1 MGLPS
6 TLLRRLA
13 RAPRALV
20 GGAIIALFAFTAW
33 SPNLDL
39 PLIPKLEAITYDARL
54 ALTRPNKGDPQVVIV
69 DVDEPSL
76 AREGRWP
83 WSRDKMAH
91 LVTEL
96 FDRYHVRAIGFDV
109 VFAEP
114 DTSSGS
120 VVVDQL
126 AASTFADAPRFVE
139 RWRAL
144 RPMLDYDQ
152 QFARALR
159 GRLSVLAL
167 GFTDTAQHVNA
178 LPAPIFTTADLG
190 GHAITARPEVG
201 FTANLPLLAD
211 AATASGHFD
220 PVFDADNVIRRV
232 PMVKRYGDGFYPA
245 LSLELAATVLET
257 KAIKPHFDSNGDLDA
272 LDLGGLMVPTAGD
285 STVLVPYR
293 GPKRT
298 FQYIPAASVLAGDPA
313 LKGLDGA
320 IVIFGTRAKGLQY
333 LRPTPL
339 SPDFPGVEIHA
350 NLLSGMLNDDLRSVP
365 RGANELEALVMVVAG
380 LIVVFGISWRRPVV
394 MLLGIAGVAAAVVG
408 LNMYFWTA
416 QRAVMPL
423 AATLVMLAVLL
434 VYNLLTGFVRQVVET
449 RRLSDQFGEYVP
461 PERVAEMRESGRAFS
476 LEGEAREL
484 TVMFSDV
491 RQFTAVSERLA
502 PRDLSAMMNA
512 YLTAMTEAIHGTR
525 GTIDKYI
532 GDAIMAFWGA
542 PVGSTTHARDAVQA
556 AIAMRDTMPKLAP
569 VFEARGW
576 PELAIGIGINTGTMN
591 VGDMGSRFRRAYT
604 VLGDAV
610 NLASRVENLTKQYG
624 VVIICGEATRDA
636 APDFVWREIDRVR
649 VQNRA
654 APVTIW
660 EPLGVTVTPQQQ
672 ARLERWNAALAL
684 YRERRFADA
693 ADAFASL
700 EGEDVS
706 TTIYTV
712 YRERCEG
719 FMRSPPAGDWDGATS
734 TFK

>member
-6 TLLRRLA
+6 KLLRRLA
-13 RAPRALV
+13 HAPRALV
-20 GGAIIALFAFTAW
+20 GGAIIALFAVPALAPRF
-33 SPNLDL
+33 NL
-39 PLIPKLEAITYDARL
+39 PLVPKLEAIAYDARL
-54 ALTRPNKGDPQVVIV
+54 ALTRPNTGDPQVVIV
-69 DVDEPSL
+69 DVDEASL

-120 VVVDQL
+120 TVVDQL
-126 AASTFADAPRFVE
+126 AKSTFADAPRFAE

-144 RPMLDYDQ
+144 RPLLDYDQ
-152 QFARALR
+152 QFARALT
-159 GRLSVLAL
+159 GRLTVLAL
-167 GFTDTAQHVNA
+167 GFNATDQRVNA
-178 LPAPIFTTADLG
+178 LPAPAFTTRDLG
-190 GHAITARPEVG
+190 GHVIPISAEAG
-201 FTANLPLLAD
+201 YTANLPLLAA
-211 AATASGHFD
+211 AATMSGHFD
-220 PVFDADNVIRRV
+220 PTFDADNLIRRV
-232 PMVKRYGDGFYPA
+232 PMVKRYGDGFFPA
-245 LSLELAATVLET
+245 LSLALAATVLES
-257 KAIKPHFDSNGDLDA
+257 KAITPHFDSNGDLDG
-272 LDLGGLMVPTAGD
+272 LDLGGLLVPTAADG
-285 STVLVPYR
+285 TVLVPYR
-293 GPKRT
+293 GPERT
-298 FQYIPAASVLAGDPA
+298 FHYVSAASVLAGDPSVT
-313 LKGLDGA
+313 GLEGA
-320 IVIFGTRAKGLQY
+320 VAIFGTSAKGLQD
-333 LRPTPL
+333 LRSTPL
-339 SPDFPGVEIHA
+339 APDFPGVEIHA

-365 RGANELEALVMVVAG
+365 RGAHELDALVMVVAG
-380 LIVVFGISWRRPVV
+380 LVVVFGISWRRPVV
-394 MLLGIAGVAAAVVG
+394 MLVGIAGVAAAVVG
-408 LNMYFWTA
+408 LNLYFWIA
-416 QRAVMPL
+416 QRAVVPI

-449 RRLSDQFGEYVP
+449 RHLSDQFGEYVP

-491 RQFTAVSERLA
+491 RQFTAVSERLS

-542 PVGSTTHARDAVQA
+542 PVPSRTHARDAVHA
-556 AIAMRDTMPKLAP
+556 ALAMRDTMPKLGP
-569 VFEARGW
+569 VFESRGW
-576 PELAIGIGINTGTMN
+576 PELSIGIGINTGTMN

-610 NLASRVENLTKQYG
+610 NLASRVENLTKLYG
-624 VVIICGEATRDA
+624 VVIICGEATREA

-660 EPLGVTVTPQQQ
+660 EPLGVTIAPSQQ
-672 ARLERWNAALAL
+672 ARLDRWNAALAL
-684 YRERRFADA
+684 YRARQFGAA
-693 ADAFASL
+693 ADAFAAL

-706 TTIYTV
+706 TTLYTV

-719 FMRSPPAGDWDGATS
+719 FMRSPPPVDWDGATS